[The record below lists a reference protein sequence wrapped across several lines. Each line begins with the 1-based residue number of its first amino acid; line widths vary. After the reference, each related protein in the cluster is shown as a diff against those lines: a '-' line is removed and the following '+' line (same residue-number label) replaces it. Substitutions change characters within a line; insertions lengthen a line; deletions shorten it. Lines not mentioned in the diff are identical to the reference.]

1 MTRRNLTLGSLR
13 ELGTVGLVAGLCG
26 TYAATLIMTSTV
38 LAAMSSTDDGGS
50 AAGMFLSIVSGV
62 FILIALYVGA
72 VVIVNAVDTVISGR
86 LRHIALLRLLGASG
100 RDLRR
105 SVMRGTATVGTAG
118 AAAGILVGTGLTHLV
133 RLVLVRRG
141 TLPQADY
148 PWSSPQL
155 LAALAAIVLA
165 ATAAGW
171 LGSRVVLGVSPASA
185 LAGAA
190 AHRPAPRKA
199 SLVRAGLASLGITGG
214 LLVLALGG
222 LLGESNPGA
231 GFVVAFFGAA
241 GSGTGFLIGARFVI
255 PGVVSLFSRLLGRD
269 PASVVARRNA
279 VLDPLRTT
287 RSTMGLVIGVALVTT
302 FASGTSALR
311 ASVAAWELDPSRR
324 AEASQMLAVTSTV
337 MICII
342 VISSVIAAVG
352 FVSTMSL
359 TVIQRHRE
367 IGLLRSLGF
376 TGRQV
381 RTMITKESVAL
392 SASAVVFGILLGL
405 VYGTLGAQSLVGSQ
419 TQGSSGGCRSK
430 RWPSSPWPD
439 WSSCWCLRSGPRDG
453 PWPWPPSRPCA
464 STADPASAPTRF
476 SRGSGPP

>member
-1 MTRRNLTLGSLR
+1 MTRHQLTLGSLR
-13 ELGTVGLVAGLCG
+13 ELGTVGLVAALCG
-26 TYAATLIMTSTV
+26 AYAATLITTSTI
-38 LAAMSSTDDGGS
+38 LTAMSSTEDGGA
-50 AAGMFLSIVSGV
+50 AAGVFLSVVAGV

-72 VVIVNAVDTVISGR
+72 VVIVNAVDTVVSGR

-100 RDLRR
+100 RDLRT
-105 SVMRGTATVGTAG
+105 SVMRGTPSVGVTGAG
-118 AAAGILVGTGLTHLV
+118 LGLVVGTGLTHLV
-133 RLVLVRRG
+133 RAVLVARG
-141 TLPQADY
+141 TLPRADY
-148 PWSSPQL
+148 PWFSGQL
-155 LAALAAIVLA
+155 LVALAAISVA

-171 LGSRVVLGVSPASA
+171 LGSRVVLGVSPATA
-185 LAGAA
+185 LAGTMADRPPRRRASVLRAA
-190 AHRPAPRKA
+190 VGAI
-199 SLVRAGLASLGITGG
+199 GIVGG
-214 LLVLALGG
+214 LVVLGLGA

-255 PGVVSLFSRLLGRD
+255 PRVVAAASRLLGRD
-269 PASVVARRNA
+269 PASLVARRNA

-287 RSTMGLVIGVALVTT
+287 RSTMGLVVGVALVTT
-302 FASGTSALR
+302 FASGTSALQH
-311 ASVAAWELDPSRR
+311 SVAAWELDPARR

-376 TGRQV
+376 TQRQV

-392 SASAVVFGILLGL
+392 SASAVAFGILLGL
-405 VYGTLGAQSLVGSQ
+405 VYGSLGAQSLVGSQ
-419 TQGSSGGCRSK
+419 SPGIVWGLPVTALVAIAASGVVLVLVASR
-430 RWPSSPWPD
+430 RPARRAVAVAPVEA
-439 WSSCWCLRSGPRDG
+439 LRIEG
-453 PWPWPPSRPCA
+453 
-464 STADPASAPTRF
+464 
-476 SRGSGPP
+476 

>member
-26 TYAATLIMTSTV
+26 TYAATLITTSTV
-38 LAAMSSTDDGGS
+38 LTALGSAHDGG
-50 AAGMFLSIVSGV
+50 AIGLFLSIVSGV

-100 RDLRR
+100 RNLRT

-133 RLVLVRRG
+133 RIVLVHRG
-141 TLPQADY
+141 TLPEAAY
-148 PWSSPQL
+148 PWFSPQL
-155 LAALAAIVLA
+155 LGSLAAIALS

-171 LGSRVVLGVSPASA
+171 LGSRVVLGVSPATA
-185 LAGAA
+185 LAGTA

-199 SLVRAGLASLGITGG
+199 SLVRAVLATIGILGG
-214 LLVLALGG
+214 LTVLGLGG

-255 PGVVSLFSRLLGRD
+255 PQVVSLCSHVLGRD
-269 PASVVARRNA
+269 PSSVVARRNA
-279 VLDPLRTT
+279 VMDPLRTT

-302 FASGTSALR
+302 FASGTSALK
-311 ASVAAWELDPSRR
+311 ASVAAWELDPTQR
-324 AEASQMLAVTSTV
+324 AEAMQVLGVTSTV
-337 MICII
+337 LICII

-352 FVSTMSL
+352 FLSTMSL

-381 RTMITKESVAL
+381 RTMITKESIAL

-419 TQGSSGGCRSK
+419 TRGIVWGLPIQALAVIAAAGLALVLVASQRPA
-430 RWPSSPWPD
+430 RRATAVAPVEA
-439 WSSCWCLRSGPRDG
+439 LRIEG
-453 PWPWPPSRPCA
+453 
-464 STADPASAPTRF
+464 
-476 SRGSGPP
+476 

>member
-1 MTRRNLTLGSLR
+1 VTRRNLTLGSLR

-38 LAAMSSTDDGGS
+38 LTTVSSSPDGG
-50 AAGMFLSIVSGV
+50 AAAAVFLSIVAGV

-72 VVIVNAVDTVISGR
+72 VVIVNAVDTVVSGR
-86 LRHIALLRLLGASG
+86 LRHIALLRLLGSSG
-100 RDLRR
+100 RDLRT
-105 SVMRGTATVGTAG
+105 SVMRGTAAVGAAG
-118 AAAGILVGTGLTHLV
+118 AAVGLLGGTGLTHLV
-133 RLVLVRRG
+133 RAVLVARG
-141 TLPQADY
+141 TLPVADY
-148 PWSSPQL
+148 PWFSLQL
-155 LAALAAIVLA
+155 LAALGAIA
-165 ATAAGW
+165 GSATAAGW

-185 LAGAA
+185 LAGTL
-190 AHRPAPRKA
+190 AHRPARRQA
-199 SLVRAGLASLGITGG
+199 SVVRAALGATGILGG
-214 LLVLALGG
+214 LVVLGVGA

-241 GSGTGFLIGARFVI
+241 GSGTGFLIAARFVI
-255 PGVVSLFSRLLGRD
+255 PGVVATFSRLLGRD
-269 PASVVARRNA
+269 PSSLVARRNA

-302 FASGTSALR
+302 FASGTSALQR
-311 ASVAAWELDPSRR
+311 SVAAWELDPARR

-376 TGRQV
+376 TRRQV

-405 VYGTLGAQSLVGSQ
+405 IYGTLGAQSLVGSQ
-419 TQGSSGGCRSK
+419 TSGIVWGLPFEALAAIAAAGLVLVLVASQRPA
-430 RWPSSPWPD
+430 RRAVAVAPVEA
-439 WSSCWCLRSGPRDG
+439 LRIDG
-453 PWPWPPSRPCA
+453 
-464 STADPASAPTRF
+464 
-476 SRGSGPP
+476 

>member
-38 LAAMSSTDDGGS
+38 LTAVSSTDDGG
-50 AAGMFLSIVSGV
+50 AASGVFLSIVAGV

-86 LRHIALLRLLGASG
+86 LRHIALLRLLGSSG
-100 RDLRR
+100 RDLRT
-105 SVMRGTATVGTAG
+105 SVMRGTATVGTGG
-118 AAAGILVGTGLTHLV
+118 AALGILVGTGLTHLV
-133 RLVLVRRG
+133 RAVLVWRG
-141 TLPQADY
+141 TLPEAAY
-148 PWSSPQL
+148 PWFSVQL
-155 LAALAAIVLA
+155 LGALAAIVIA

-185 LAGAA
+185 LSGIVAR
-190 AHRPAPRKA
+190 RPAPRRV
-199 SLVRAGLASLGITGG
+199 SLVRAAFAATGIVGG
-214 LLVLALGG
+214 MLVLGLGA

-255 PGVVSLFSRLLGRD
+255 PRVVALCSHLLGRD
-269 PASVVARRNA
+269 PSSLVARRNA
-279 VLDPLRTT
+279 VMDPLRTT
-287 RSTMGLVIGVALVTT
+287 RATMGLVIGVALVTT

-311 ASVAAWELDPSRR
+311 ASVTAWELDPAQR
-324 AEASQMLAVTSTV
+324 AEATRVLAVSSTV

-376 TGRQV
+376 TRRQV

-392 SASAVVFGILLGL
+392 SASAVGFGILLGL
-405 VYGTLGAQSLVGSQ
+405 LYGTVGAQSLVGSQ
-419 TQGSSGGCRSK
+419 TQGIVWGLPFRAFAVIAAAGLVLVLVASQRPA
-430 RWPSSPWPD
+430 RRAVAVAPVEA
-439 WSSCWCLRSGPRDG
+439 LRIDG
-453 PWPWPPSRPCA
+453 
-464 STADPASAPTRF
+464 
-476 SRGSGPP
+476 

>member
-26 TYAATLIMTSTV
+26 TYAATLIMTSTLLTAV
-38 LAAMSSTDDGGS
+38 SSTDDGGA
-50 AAGMFLSIVSGV
+50 AAGVFLSIVAGV

-86 LRHIALLRLLGASG
+86 LRHIALLRLLGSSG
-100 RDLRR
+100 RDLRT
-105 SVMRGTATVGTAG
+105 SVMRGTATVGTVG
-118 AAAGILVGTGLTHLV
+118 AALGILVGTGLTHLV
-133 RLVLVRRG
+133 RAVLVRRG
-141 TLPQADY
+141 SLPEAAY
-148 PWSSPQL
+148 PWFSPQL
-155 LAALAAIVLA
+155 LGALAAIVIA

-185 LAGAA
+185 LSGVAA
-190 AHRPAPRKA
+190 RRPGPRRL
-199 SLVRAGLASLGITGG
+199 SLVRAAFAATGIVGG
-214 LLVLALGG
+214 MLVLGLGG
-222 LLGESNPGA
+222 LLGESNPAA

-241 GSGTGFLIGARFVI
+241 GSGTGLLIGARFVI
-255 PGVVSLFSRLLGRD
+255 PRVVALCSHVLGSDPSSL
-269 PASVVARRNA
+269 VARRNA
-279 VLDPLRTT
+279 VMDPLRTT
-287 RSTMGLVIGVALVTT
+287 RATMGLVIGVALVTT

-324 AEASQMLAVTSTV
+324 AEATQMLGVASTV
-337 MICII
+337 LICII

-376 TGRQV
+376 TRRQV

-392 SASAVVFGILLGL
+392 SASAVTFGILLGL
-405 VYGTLGAQSLVGSQ
+405 LYGTVGAQSLVGSQ
-419 TQGSSGGCRSK
+419 TQGIVWGLPFQAFAFIAIAGLALVLVASQRPA
-430 RWPSSPWPD
+430 RRAVAVAPVEA
-439 WSSCWCLRSGPRDG
+439 LRIDG
-453 PWPWPPSRPCA
+453 
-464 STADPASAPTRF
+464 
-476 SRGSGPP
+476 

>member
-1 MTRRNLTLGSLR
+1 MTARNLTLGSLR
-13 ELGTVGLVAGLCG
+13 ELGTVGLVAALCG
-26 TYAATLIMTSTV
+26 TYAATLITTSTV
-38 LAAMSSTDDGGS
+38 LTAFSSTEDGGS
-50 AAGMFLSIVSGV
+50 TAGVFLSIVSGV

-100 RDLRR
+100 RDLRT

-133 RLVLVRRG
+133 RVVLVHRG
-141 TLPQADY
+141 TLPEAVY
-148 PWSSPQL
+148 PWFSPQL
-155 LAALAAIVLA
+155 LGALAAIAIA

-171 LGSRVVLGVSPASA
+171 LGSRVVLGVSPATA
-185 LAGAA
+185 LTGTAA
-190 AHRPAPRKA
+190 QRPAPRKA
-199 SLVRAGLASLGITGG
+199 SLIRAVLAALGIVGG

-241 GSGTGFLIGARFVI
+241 GSGTGFLLGARFVI
-255 PGVVSLFSRLLGRD
+255 PRVVGLCSHLLGRD
-269 PASVVARRNA
+269 PSSLVARRNA
-279 VLDPLRTT
+279 VMDPLRTT

-311 ASVAAWELDPSRR
+311 ASVSAWELDPAQR
-324 AEASQMLAVTSTV
+324 ANATQVLGVASTV
-337 MICII
+337 LICII

-392 SASAVVFGILLGL
+392 SASAVVFGIVLGL

-419 TQGSSGGCRSK
+419 TQGIVWGLPFQALAVIAAAGLALVLVASQRPA
-430 RWPSSPWPD
+430 RPAVAVAPVET
-439 WSSCWCLRSGPRDG
+439 LRIEG
-453 PWPWPPSRPCA
+453 
-464 STADPASAPTRF
+464 
-476 SRGSGPP
+476 

>member
-1 MTRRNLTLGSLR
+1 MTGRNLTLGSLR

-38 LAAMSSTDDGGS
+38 LTAMSTSEDGGA
-50 AAGMFLSIVSGV
+50 AAGLFLSIVAGV

-105 SVMRGTATVGTAG
+105 SVVRGTVTVGAAG
-118 AAAGILVGTGLTHLV
+118 AAAGLLAGTGLTHVV
-133 RLVLVRRG
+133 RAVLVRRG
-141 TLPQADY
+141 TLPDAAY
-148 PWSSPQL
+148 PWFSGQL
-155 LAALAAIVLA
+155 VAALGAIVVA
-165 ATAAGW
+165 STAAGW
-171 LGSRVVLGVSPASA
+171 LGSRVVLGVSPAMA
-185 LAGAA
+185 LAGTVAQ
-190 AHRPAPRKA
+190 RPAPRRA
-199 SLVRAGLASLGITGG
+199 SVVRAVLGATGIVGG

-255 PGVVSLFSRLLGRD
+255 PRVVGLFSHLLGRD
-269 PASVVARRNA
+269 PSSVVARRNA

-302 FASGTSALR
+302 FASGTSALQS
-311 ASVAAWELDPSRR
+311 SVAAWELDPARR

-376 TGRQV
+376 TRRQV

-392 SASAVVFGILLGL
+392 SASAVAFGILLGL
-405 VYGTLGAQSLVGSQ
+405 LYGTLGAQSLVGSQ
-419 TQGSSGGCRSK
+419 SQGIVWGLPLEALAVIAAAGLALVLVASQRPA
-430 RWPSSPWPD
+430 RRAVAVAPVEA
-439 WSSCWCLRSGPRDG
+439 LRIDG
-453 PWPWPPSRPCA
+453 
-464 STADPASAPTRF
+464 
-476 SRGSGPP
+476 